1 MKGVLGIATQS
12 VAIRYLIPR
21 PRWRRVV
28 LVASKKSPQCSF
40 LLTTRTKGP
49 EDHLT
54 VHNEVDHCLSSEALP
69 RGVFYPKGR
78 LGDCRN
84 KIGCYKVLDTAP
96 QVALLN
102 LCYIYVA
109 GPPGS
114 GVLP

>member
-1 MKGVLGIATQS
+1 MSSEALPEESSTPKGVLGIVATKL

-54 VHNEVDHCLSSEALP
+54 VPTEAGSLFELRGSPKRSLLP
-69 RGVFYPKGR
+69 KR
-78 LGDCRN
+78 
-84 KIGCYKVLDTAP
+84 A
-96 QVALLN
+96 
-102 LCYIYVA
+102 
-109 GPPGS
+109 S
-114 GVLP
+114 